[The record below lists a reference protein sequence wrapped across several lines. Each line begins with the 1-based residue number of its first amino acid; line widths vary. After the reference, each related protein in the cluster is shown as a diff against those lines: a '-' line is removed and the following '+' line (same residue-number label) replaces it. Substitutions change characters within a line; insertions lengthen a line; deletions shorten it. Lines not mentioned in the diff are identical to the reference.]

1 MGFVG
6 LVSELKV
13 ILDIVKVFLDFERD
27 NLACVSAH
35 LEHFLGGHWLG
46 RMDLDLVEHRWC
58 SFLLKIGFET
68 LDLKSSL
75 GG

>member
-1 MGFVG
+1 MDFVG

-35 LEHFLGGHWLG
+35 LEHFLGGHRPG
-46 RMDLDLVEHRWC
+46 RINLDLVEHRWC

-68 LDLKSSL
+68 LERNSSI
-75 GG
+75 GR